1 MSQDTGA
8 SADAAGAPETGE
20 PGQARRRAEIETA
33 LAVVRDRI
41 ATACRAAGRAGN
53 TVRLI
58 AVTKTFP
65 ASDAALLT
73 DLGVTDLGEN
83 REQEA
88 GRKVADLRELR
99 PGATV
104 RWHMLGRL
112 QRNKARAVARWAD
125 EIQSVDSGR
134 LVDALDRAVRAA
146 REAGERTT
154 ALDVLIQ
161 VSIDADPARGGAPLD
176 TLAPLADQVARS
188 GELRLR
194 GLMAVAPLGMAPDE
208 AFERLAQA
216 ADRLRED
223 HPEATELSSGMT
235 GDLESAV
242 THGSTCVRVGTAL
255 LGGRALASP

>member
-1 MSQDTGA
+1 MID
-8 SADAAGAPETGE
+8 
-20 PGQARRRAEIETA
+20 RRVEIATA
-33 LAVVRDRI
+33 LKTVRERI
-41 ATACRAAGRAGN
+41 AAACRAAGRVED

-73 DLGVTDLGEN
+73 DLGVTHLGEN

-88 GRKVADLRELR
+88 GPKVADLRELR
-99 PGATV
+99 PDADV

-112 QRNKARAVARWAD
+112 QRNKARAVARWAA
-125 EIQSVDSGR
+125 EIQSVDSDR
-134 LVDALDRAVRAA
+134 LADALDKAVRNA
-146 REAGERTT
+146 REAGDRTT
-154 ALDVLIQ
+154 PLDVLVQ
-161 VSIDADPARGGAPLD
+161 VSIDSDPERGGAPLD
-176 TLAPLADQVARS
+176 TLMPLADHVARS

-194 GLMAVAPLGMAPDE
+194 GLMAVAPLTMTPDE
-208 AFERLAQA
+208 AFERLARA

-223 HPEATELSSGMT
+223 HPEATELSAGMT

-255 LGGRALASP
+255 LGTRGLASP